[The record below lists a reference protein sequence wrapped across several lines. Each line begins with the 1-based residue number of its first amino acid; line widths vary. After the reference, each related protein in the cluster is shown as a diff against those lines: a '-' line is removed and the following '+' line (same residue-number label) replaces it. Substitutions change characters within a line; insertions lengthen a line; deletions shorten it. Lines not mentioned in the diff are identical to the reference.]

1 MQNSYQF
8 LRECCKGLVY
18 EGGGKGEKEK
28 RGKGEEGKRRVG
40 EWENRR

>member
-1 MQNSYQF
+1 
-8 LRECCKGLVY
+8 LEKVY
-18 EGGGKGEKEK
+18 FRGGGGKGEKEK